1 MQIYTVA
8 GPLGFFKGLGARVL
22 YSMPAT
28 AICWSTYE
36 FFKFML
42 SSKSHDDYRSSV
54 SGSNN
59 NVIISKTTTD
69 KKRSPTQDDL
79 TAAKTTTTTTNI
91 RYVIPKP
98 TVIATDIITDSKT
111 ATLHHSST
119 ASDLTGSQF
128 STIPTATSRELPSIS
143 GVGVYTAVNMNS
155 MHTERVY
162 DPHVRSCS
170 R

>member
-1 MQIYTVA
+1 MA

-36 FFKFML
+36 FFKFIL
-42 SSKSHDDYRSSV
+42 SRKSNDDYRSSV
-54 SGSNN
+54 SGSNRN
-59 NVIISKTTTD
+59 SLSISRSNAD
-69 KKRSPTQDDL
+69 KKRNSAQDDS
-79 TAAKTTTTTTNI
+79 AAVKSANI

-98 TVIATDIITDSKT
+98 TAIATDIINDTK
-111 ATLHHSST
+111 AAALHHSS
-119 ASDLTGSQF
+119 ASDLNVTGSQY
-128 STIPTATSRELPSIS
+128 TIPVTTSRELPSIS

-155 MHTERVY
+155 SIQTERVY
-162 DPHVRSCS
+162 DPNIRGCS